1 LEQSAIAIAF
11 GNAIKPVSI
20 LSSDARKSDRRE
32 TGADS
37 LPMKTSA
44 GKFLGMVNS
53 SFKKR

>member
-20 LSSDARKSDRRE
+20 LSSNARKSDRCE
-32 TGADS
+32 TGADM

-44 GKFLGMVNS
+44 GKILGMVNS
-53 SFKKR
+53 SFEKR